1 MPDILVTENI
11 NGEEMDAL
19 KREFSVTHDS
29 ELWRNAEKV
38 HQLVAAHRA
47 LVVRNQT
54 KVHAK
59 LIAAAPQLEIIA
71 RAGVGLDNVD
81 TAAASAAGIVIS
93 YTPDQN
99 SISVAE
105 LTVGLMLALARQ
117 IPAADRSTR
126 SGKWERQRFMGTE
139 LYEKTVG
146 IVGFG
151 RIGRLTA
158 ERVRAF
164 GAKVLVYDVQPVTDA
179 PSASLDEL
187 LSRADIV
194 SI

>member
-54 KVHAK
+54 KVDAK

-81 TAAASAAGIVIS
+81 TAAATGAGNGACD
-93 YTPDQN
+93 TPEQDPG
-99 SISVAE
+99 SFAGMAV
-105 LTVGLMLALARQ
+105 
-117 IPAADRSTR
+117 
-126 SGKWERQRFMGTE
+126 
-139 LYEKTVG
+139 
-146 IVGFG
+146 
-151 RIGRLTA
+151 
-158 ERVRAF
+158 
-164 GAKVLVYDVQPVTDA
+164 
-179 PSASLDEL
+179 
-187 LSRADIV
+187 
-194 SI
+194 